1 MAAKEFK
8 INLPNGVVVRT
19 MANSA
24 QQAGKRA
31 EKLYAGGKHVVDQ
44 QGFISNVTRKSV
56 ADRPGV
62 KVAGSG
68 KKKSTGGHKPWG
80 SPAQRAALKK
90 AHCSGKEERQSARA
104 GRW

>member
-8 INLPNGVVVRT
+8 ITLPHGKVVRT

-24 QQAGKRA
+24 QQAAKRA
-31 EKLYAGGKHVVDQ
+31 EKMYAGSSHVVEQ
-44 QGFISNVTRKSV
+44 VSFVSNVTRKSV
-56 ADRPGV
+56 ADKPGV
-62 KVAGSG
+62 KIAGSG

-90 AHCSGKEERQSARA
+90 AQQASARK
-104 GRW
+104 RSR

>member
-8 INLPNGVVVRT
+8 ITMPNGVVVRT

-31 EKLYAGGKHVVDQ
+31 EKLYAGGKHIVDQ
-44 QGFISNVTRKSV
+44 QAFISNVTRKSV
-56 ADRPGV
+56 ADKPGV
-62 KVAGSG
+62 KVAGTG
-68 KKKSTGGHKPWG
+68 KKKSTGGHKSWG

-90 AHCSGKEERQSARA
+90 AQQASARRRS
-104 GRW
+104 GR